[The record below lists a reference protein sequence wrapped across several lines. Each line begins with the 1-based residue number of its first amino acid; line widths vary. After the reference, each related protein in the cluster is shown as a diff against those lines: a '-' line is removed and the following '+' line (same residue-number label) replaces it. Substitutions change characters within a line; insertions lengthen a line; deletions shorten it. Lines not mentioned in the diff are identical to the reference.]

1 MGQNRPAGD
10 GYHRRPAIRADV
22 MAAAMDQRQRPF
34 SLWELR
40 RFLRPHRAALSG
52 AALAMT
58 ARAMVLLVIP
68 WPLKFVIDSVISQKP
83 LPVWLAGFLPD
94 PLGHRVALLDVLGI
108 VMLLFAVADSALAY
122 AGGRLLL
129 RVGQRAVFDIR
140 RTLFA
145 HLQRLSLAFHRRQK
159 SGDLMARLGGDIQ
172 TLQDFVVSVGTGLFA
187 HLLTIVGM
195 AGIMLVIDWRY
206 ALVVIASVPLLLV
219 ITQRHTRRLKQAF
232 RLARRKEGELWSMAQ
247 ESIAGIPVVQAYGR
261 ESFEENRFRERAEQ
275 SLDAALEANEL
286 QMRFTPLVGGLV
298 AVAVGVAVWYGAS
311 QVLAGRIT
319 TGELLVFLAYLRG
332 MAAPLRQFAKMAGTV
347 SKATVAAERLG
358 DVFAEEPDIRDA
370 ANAIRLPSCT
380 GALEF
385 RSVSFAYHPDEM
397 VLKDISFRVDSGRTV
412 ALVGTTGAGK
422 STLVSLI
429 PRFHDPIEG
438 RILLD
443 GHDLRD
449 LQLASVRDQ
458 IALVLQE
465 PLLFHGSIWENIAY
479 GRAGAGR
486 EEAIDA
492 AQAVGLH
499 DLIGGLRD
507 GYDTLVGERGASLS
521 GGQRQCVSIARA
533 MLRDA
538 PIVILDEP
546 TSGLDTFSERRV
558 LEALHRLTTG
568 RTTLVI
574 AHRLATIA
582 AADRILVLEH
592 GCIIQDG
599 THEQLLAQGGQYARL
614 WQQGYYKSSMNL
626 TQEAV

>member
-1 MGQNRPAGD
+1 
-10 GYHRRPAIRADV
+10 
-22 MAAAMDQRQRPF
+22 MDQRQPPF

-40 RFLRPHRAALSG
+40 RFLRPHWAALSG

-58 ARAMVLLVIP
+58 VRAMVLLVIP

-140 RTLFA
+140 RSLFA

-195 AGIMLVIDWRY
+195 AGIMLAIDWRY

-261 ESFEENRFRERAEQ
+261 ESFEENRFRERAER

-298 AVAVGVAVWYGAS
+298 AAAVGIAVWYGAS

-358 DVFAEEPDIRDA
+358 DIFAEEPDIRDA
-370 ANAIRLPSCT
+370 PNAVPLPSCT

-385 RSVSFAYHPDEM
+385 RSVSFGYQTGEP
-397 VLKDISFRVDSGRTV
+397 VLKDISFCVDSGRTV

-429 PRFHDPIEG
+429 PRFHDPVEG
-438 RILLD
+438 RVLLD
-443 GHDLRD
+443 GRD
-449 LQLASVRDQ
+449 L
-458 IALVLQE
+458 
-465 PLLFHGSIWENIAY
+465 
-479 GRAGAGR
+479 
-486 EEAIDA
+486 
-492 AQAVGLH
+492 
-499 DLIGGLRD
+499 
-507 GYDTLVGERGASLS
+507 
-521 GGQRQCVSIARA
+521 
-533 MLRDA
+533 
-538 PIVILDEP
+538 
-546 TSGLDTFSERRV
+546 
-558 LEALHRLTTG
+558 
-568 RTTLVI
+568 
-574 AHRLATIA
+574 
-582 AADRILVLEH
+582 
-592 GCIIQDG
+592 
-599 THEQLLAQGGQYARL
+599 
-614 WQQGYYKSSMNL
+614 
-626 TQEAV
+626 

>member
-1 MGQNRPAGD
+1 MDA
-10 GYHRRPAIRADV
+10 V
-22 MAAAMDQRQRPF
+22 MDQRQLPF

-40 RFLRPHRAALSG
+40 RFLRPHWAALSG

-58 ARAMVLLVIP
+58 VRAMVLLVIP

-94 PLGHRVALLDVLGI
+94 PLGHRVALLDVLGM

-140 RTLFA
+140 RSLFA

-195 AGIMLVIDWRY
+195 AGIMLAIDWRY

-261 ESFEENRFRERAEQ
+261 ESFEENRFRERAER

-298 AVAVGVAVWYGAS
+298 AAAVGIAVWYGAS

-358 DVFAEEPDIRDA
+358 DIFAEEPDIRDA
-370 ANAIRLPSCT
+370 PNALPLPSCT

-385 RSVSFAYHPDEM
+385 RSVSFGYQTGEP
-397 VLKDISFRVDSGRTV
+397 VLKNISFCVDSGRTV

-429 PRFHDPIEG
+429 PRLQDPVEG
-438 RILLD
+438 RVLLD
-443 GHDLRD
+443 GRDLRD
-449 LQLASVRDQ
+449 LKVASVRDQ

-465 PLLFHGSIWENIAY
+465 PLLFHGTIWENIAY

-486 EEAIDA
+486 EEAIA
-492 AQAVGLH
+492 AALAVGLH

-558 LEALHRLTTG
+558 LEALNRLTTG

-592 GCIIQDG
+592 GRIIQDG

-614 WQQGYYKSSMNL
+614 WQQGYDKSSMSI

>member
-1 MGQNRPAGD
+1 MDA
-10 GYHRRPAIRADV
+10 V
-22 MAAAMDQRQRPF
+22 MDQRQPPF

-40 RFLRPHRAALSG
+40 RFLRPHWAALSG

-58 ARAMVLLVIP
+58 VRAMVLLVIP

-94 PLGHRVALLDVLGI
+94 PLGHRVALLDVLGM

-140 RTLFA
+140 RSLFA

-195 AGIMLVIDWRY
+195 AGIMLAIDWRY

-261 ESFEENRFRERAEQ
+261 ESFEENRFRERAER

-298 AVAVGVAVWYGAS
+298 AAAVGIAVWYGAS

-358 DVFAEEPDIRDA
+358 DIFAEEPDIRDA
-370 ANAIRLPSCT
+370 PNALPLPSCT

-385 RSVSFAYHPDEM
+385 RSVSFGYQTGEP
-397 VLKDISFRVDSGRTV
+397 VLKNISFCVDSGRTV

-429 PRFHDPIEG
+429 PRLQDPVEG
-438 RILLD
+438 RVLLD
-443 GHDLRD
+443 GRDLRD
-449 LQLASVRDQ
+449 LKVASVRDQ

-465 PLLFHGSIWENIAY
+465 PLLFHGTIWENIAY

-486 EEAIDA
+486 EEAIA
-492 AQAVGLH
+492 AALAVGLH

-558 LEALHRLTTG
+558 LEALNRLTTG

-592 GCIIQDG
+592 GRIIQDG

-614 WQQGYYKSSMNL
+614 WQQGYDKSSMSI

>member
-1 MGQNRPAGD
+1 MDA
-10 GYHRRPAIRADV
+10 V
-22 MAAAMDQRQRPF
+22 MDQRQPPF

-40 RFLRPHRAALSG
+40 RFLRPHWAALSG

-58 ARAMVLLVIP
+58 VRAMVLLVIP

-94 PLGHRVALLDVLGI
+94 PLGHRVALLDVLGM

-140 RTLFA
+140 RSLFA

-195 AGIMLVIDWRY
+195 AGIMLAIDGRY

-261 ESFEENRFRERAEQ
+261 ESFEENRFRERAER

-298 AVAVGVAVWYGAS
+298 AAAVGIAVWYGAS

-358 DVFAEEPDIRDA
+358 DIFAEEPDIRDA
-370 ANAIRLPSCT
+370 PNAVPLPSCT

-385 RSVSFAYHPDEM
+385 RSVSFGYQTGEP
-397 VLKDISFRVDSGRTV
+397 VLKDISFCVDSGRTV

-429 PRFHDPIEG
+429 PRLQDPVEG
-438 RILLD
+438 RVLLD
-443 GHDLRD
+443 GRDLRD
-449 LQLASVRDQ
+449 LKVASVRDQ

-465 PLLFHGSIWENIAY
+465 PLLFHGTIWENIAY

-486 EEAIDA
+486 EEAIA
-492 AQAVGLH
+492 AALAVGLH

-558 LEALHRLTTG
+558 LEALNRLTTG

-592 GCIIQDG
+592 GRIIQDG
-599 THEQLLAQGGQYARL
+599 THEQLLAQGGQYGRL
-614 WQQGYYKSSMNL
+614 WQQGYYKSSMSI

>member
-1 MGQNRPAGD
+1 MMN
-10 GYHRRPAIRADV
+10 
-22 MAAAMDQRQRPF
+22 AAMDQRQSSF
-34 SLWELR
+34 SLWDLR
-40 RFLRPHRAALSG
+40 RFLRPHWAALSG

-94 PLGHRVALLDVLGI
+94 PLSHRVALLDVLGI

-140 RTLFA
+140 RSLFA

-187 HLLTIVGM
+187 HLLTIIGM
-195 AGIMLVIDWRY
+195 AGIMLAIDWRY
-206 ALVVIASVPLLLV
+206 ALVVIASVPLLLA

-261 ESFEENRFRERAEQ
+261 ESFEENRFRERAER

-298 AVAVGVAVWYGAS
+298 AAAVGIAVWYGAS

-358 DVFAEEPDIRDA
+358 DIFAEEPDIRDA
-370 ANAIRLPSCT
+370 PNAVPLPSCT

-385 RSVSFAYHPDEM
+385 RSVSFGYQTGEP
-397 VLKDISFRVDSGRTV
+397 VLKEISFGVDSGRTV

-429 PRFHDPIEG
+429 PRFHDPVEG
-438 RILLD
+438 RVLLD
-443 GHDLRD
+443 GRDLRD
-449 LQLASVRDQ
+449 LKVASVRDQ

-465 PLLFHGSIWENIAY
+465 PLLFHGTIWENIAY

-486 EEAIDA
+486 EEAIA
-492 AQAVGLH
+492 AALAVGLH

-507 GYDTLVGERGASLS
+507 GYDTMVGERGASLS

-538 PIVILDEP
+538 PMVILDEP

-558 LEALHRLTTG
+558 LEALNRLTTG

-592 GCIIQDG
+592 GRIIQDG

-614 WQQGYYKSSMNL
+614 WQQGYYQSSMSI

>member
-1 MGQNRPAGD
+1 
-10 GYHRRPAIRADV
+10 
-22 MAAAMDQRQRPF
+22 MDQRQPPF

-40 RFLRPHRAALSG
+40 RFLRPHWAALSG

-58 ARAMVLLVIP
+58 VRAMVLLVIP

-140 RTLFA
+140 RSLFA

-195 AGIMLVIDWRY
+195 AGIMLAIDWRY

-261 ESFEENRFRERAEQ
+261 ESFEENRFRERAER

-298 AVAVGVAVWYGAS
+298 AAAVGIAVWYGAS

-358 DVFAEEPDIRDA
+358 DIFAEEPDIRDA
-370 ANAIRLPSCT
+370 PNAVPLPSCT

-385 RSVSFAYHPDEM
+385 RSVSFGYQTGEP
-397 VLKDISFRVDSGRTV
+397 VLKDISFCVDSGRTV

-429 PRFHDPIEG
+429 PRFHDPVEG
-438 RILLD
+438 RVLLD
-443 GHDLRD
+443 GRDLRD
-449 LQLASVRDQ
+449 LKVASVRDQ

-465 PLLFHGSIWENIAY
+465 PLLFHGTIWENIAY

-486 EEAIDA
+486 EEAIA
-492 AQAVGLH
+492 AALAVGLH

-558 LEALHRLTTG
+558 LEALNRLTTG

-614 WQQGYYKSSMNL
+614 WQQGYYKSSMSI

>member
-1 MGQNRPAGD
+1 
-10 GYHRRPAIRADV
+10 
-22 MAAAMDQRQRPF
+22 MDQRQSSF
-34 SLWELR
+34 SLWDLR
-40 RFLRPHRAALSG
+40 RFLRPHWAALSG

-94 PLGHRVALLDVLGI
+94 PLSHRVALLDVLGI

-140 RTLFA
+140 RSLFA

-187 HLLTIVGM
+187 HLLTIIGM
-195 AGIMLVIDWRY
+195 AGIMLAIDWRY
-206 ALVVIASVPLLLV
+206 ALVVIASVPLLLA

-261 ESFEENRFRERAEQ
+261 ESFEENRFRERAER

-298 AVAVGVAVWYGAS
+298 AAAVGIAVWYGAS

-358 DVFAEEPDIRDA
+358 DIFAEEPDIRDA
-370 ANAIRLPSCT
+370 PNAVPLPSCT

-385 RSVSFAYHPDEM
+385 RSVSFGYQTGEP
-397 VLKDISFRVDSGRTV
+397 VLKEISFGVDSGRTV

-429 PRFHDPIEG
+429 PRFHDPVEG
-438 RILLD
+438 RVLLD
-443 GHDLRD
+443 GRDLRD
-449 LQLASVRDQ
+449 LKVASVRDQ

-465 PLLFHGSIWENIAY
+465 PLLFHGTIWENIAY

-486 EEAIDA
+486 EEAIA
-492 AQAVGLH
+492 AALAVGLH

-507 GYDTLVGERGASLS
+507 GYDTMVGERGASLS

-558 LEALHRLTTG
+558 LEALNRLTTG

-592 GCIIQDG
+592 GRIIQDG

-614 WQQGYYKSSMNL
+614 WQQGYYQSSMSI

>member
-1 MGQNRPAGD
+1 MDA
-10 GYHRRPAIRADV
+10 V
-22 MAAAMDQRQRPF
+22 MDQRQPPF

-40 RFLRPHRAALSG
+40 RFLRPHWAALSG

-58 ARAMVLLVIP
+58 VRAMVLLVIP

-94 PLGHRVALLDVLGI
+94 PLGHRVALLDVLGM

-140 RTLFA
+140 RSLFA

-195 AGIMLVIDWRY
+195 AGIMLAIDWRY

-261 ESFEENRFRERAEQ
+261 ESFEENRFRERAER

-298 AVAVGVAVWYGAS
+298 AAAVGIAVWYGAS

-358 DVFAEEPDIRDA
+358 DIFAEEPDIRDA
-370 ANAIRLPSCT
+370 PNALPLPSCT

-385 RSVSFAYHPDEM
+385 RSVSFGYQTGEP
-397 VLKDISFRVDSGRTV
+397 VLKDISFCVDSGRTV

-429 PRFHDPIEG
+429 PRFHDPVEG
-438 RILLD
+438 RVLLD
-443 GHDLRD
+443 GRDLRD
-449 LQLASVRDQ
+449 LKVASVRDQ

-465 PLLFHGSIWENIAY
+465 PLLFHGTIWENIAY

-486 EEAIDA
+486 EEAIA
-492 AQAVGLH
+492 AALAVGLH

-558 LEALHRLTTG
+558 LEALNRLTTG

-614 WQQGYYKSSMNL
+614 WQQGYDKSSMSI

>member
-1 MGQNRPAGD
+1 
-10 GYHRRPAIRADV
+10 
-22 MAAAMDQRQRPF
+22 MDQRQPPF
-34 SLWELR
+34 SLWSLR
-40 RFLRPHRAALSG
+40 RFLRPHWAALSG

-58 ARAMVLLVIP
+58 VRAMVLLVIP

-140 RTLFA
+140 RSLFA

-195 AGIMLVIDWRY
+195 AGIMLAIDWRY

-261 ESFEENRFRERAEQ
+261 ESFEENRFRERAER

-298 AVAVGVAVWYGAS
+298 AAAVGIAVWYGAS

-358 DVFAEEPDIRDA
+358 DIFAEEPDIRDA
-370 ANAIRLPSCT
+370 PNAVPLPSCT

-385 RSVSFAYHPDEM
+385 RSVSFGYQTGES
-397 VLKDISFRVDSGRTV
+397 VLKDISFCVDSGRTV

-429 PRFHDPIEG
+429 PRFHDPVEG
-438 RILLD
+438 RVLLD
-443 GHDLRD
+443 GRDLRD
-449 LQLASVRDQ
+449 LKVASVRDQ

-465 PLLFHGSIWENIAY
+465 PLLFHGTIWENIAY

-486 EEAIDA
+486 EEAIA
-492 AQAVGLH
+492 AALAVGLH

-558 LEALHRLTTG
+558 LEALNRLTTG

-614 WQQGYYKSSMNL
+614 WQQGYYKSSMSI

>member
-1 MGQNRPAGD
+1 MD
-10 GYHRRPAIRADV
+10 
-22 MAAAMDQRQRPF
+22 AAMDQRQPPF

-40 RFLRPHRAALSG
+40 RFLRPHWAALSG

-58 ARAMVLLVIP
+58 VRAMVLLVIP

-140 RTLFA
+140 RSLFA

-195 AGIMLVIDWRY
+195 AGIMLAIDWRY

-261 ESFEENRFRERAEQ
+261 ESFEENRFRERAER

-298 AVAVGVAVWYGAS
+298 AAAVGIAVWYGAS

-358 DVFAEEPDIRDA
+358 DIFAEEPDIRDA
-370 ANAIRLPSCT
+370 PNAVPLPSCT

-385 RSVSFAYHPDEM
+385 RSVSFGYQTGEP
-397 VLKDISFRVDSGRTV
+397 VLKDISFCVDSGRTV

-429 PRFHDPIEG
+429 PRFHDPVEG
-438 RILLD
+438 RVLLD
-443 GHDLRD
+443 GRDLRD
-449 LQLASVRDQ
+449 LKVASVRDQ

-465 PLLFHGSIWENIAY
+465 PLLFHGTIWENIAY

-486 EEAIDA
+486 EEAIA
-492 AQAVGLH
+492 AALAVGLH

-558 LEALHRLTTG
+558 LEALNRLTTG

-614 WQQGYYKSSMNL
+614 WQQGYYKSSMSI

>member
-1 MGQNRPAGD
+1 MDA
-10 GYHRRPAIRADV
+10 V
-22 MAAAMDQRQRPF
+22 MDQRQPPF

-40 RFLRPHRAALSG
+40 RFLRPHWAALSG

-58 ARAMVLLVIP
+58 VRAMVLLVIP

-94 PLGHRVALLDVLGI
+94 PLGHRVALLDVLGM

-140 RTLFA
+140 RSLFA

-195 AGIMLVIDWRY
+195 AGIMLAIDGRY

-261 ESFEENRFRERAEQ
+261 ESFEENRFRERAER

-298 AVAVGVAVWYGAS
+298 AAAVGIAVWYGAS

-358 DVFAEEPDIRDA
+358 DIFAEEPDIRDA
-370 ANAIRLPSCT
+370 PNAVPLPSCT

-385 RSVSFAYHPDEM
+385 RSVSFGYQTGEP
-397 VLKDISFRVDSGRTV
+397 VLKDISFCVDSGRTV

-429 PRFHDPIEG
+429 PRFHDPVEG
-438 RILLD
+438 RVLLD
-443 GHDLRD
+443 GRDLRD
-449 LQLASVRDQ
+449 LKVASVRDQ

-465 PLLFHGSIWENIAY
+465 PLLFHGTIWENIAY

-486 EEAIDA
+486 EEAIA
-492 AQAVGLH
+492 AALAVGLH

-558 LEALHRLTTG
+558 LEALNRLTTG

-592 GCIIQDG
+592 GRIIQDG

-614 WQQGYYKSSMNL
+614 WQQGYDKSSMSI

>member
-1 MGQNRPAGD
+1 
-10 GYHRRPAIRADV
+10 
-22 MAAAMDQRQRPF
+22 MDQRQPPF

-40 RFLRPHRAALSG
+40 RFLRPHWAALSG

-58 ARAMVLLVIP
+58 VRAMVLLVIP

-94 PLGHRVALLDVLGI
+94 PLGHRVALLDVLGM

-140 RTLFA
+140 RSLFA

-195 AGIMLVIDWRY
+195 AGIMLAIDWRY

-261 ESFEENRFRERAEQ
+261 ESFEENRFRERAER

-298 AVAVGVAVWYGAS
+298 AAAVGIAVWYGAS

-358 DVFAEEPDIRDA
+358 DIFAEEPDIRDA
-370 ANAIRLPSCT
+370 PNAVPLPSCT

-385 RSVSFAYHPDEM
+385 RSVSFGYQTGEP
-397 VLKDISFRVDSGRTV
+397 VLKDISFCVDSGRTV

-429 PRFHDPIEG
+429 PRFHDPVEG
-438 RILLD
+438 RVLLD
-443 GHDLRD
+443 GRDLRD
-449 LQLASVRDQ
+449 LKVASVRDQ

-465 PLLFHGSIWENIAY
+465 PLLFHGTIWENIAY

-486 EEAIDA
+486 EEAIA
-492 AQAVGLH
+492 AALAVGLH

-558 LEALHRLTTG
+558 LEALNRLTTG

-592 GCIIQDG
+592 GRIIQDG

-614 WQQGYYKSSMNL
+614 WQQGYDKSSMSI

>member
-1 MGQNRPAGD
+1 
-10 GYHRRPAIRADV
+10 

-347 SKATVAAERLG
+347 SKATVTAERLG

>member
-1 MGQNRPAGD
+1 MGAAMGQG
-10 GYHRRPAIRADV
+10 
-22 MAAAMDQRQRPF
+22 QSPF
-34 SLWELR
+34 SLWDLR
-40 RFLRPHRAALSG
+40 RFLRPHWAALSG

-94 PLGHRVALLDVLGI
+94 PLGHRVALLDVLGV

-195 AGIMLVIDWRY
+195 AGIMLAIDWRY

-298 AVAVGVAVWYGAS
+298 AAAVGIAVWYGAS
-311 QVLAGRIT
+311 QVLAGRIS

-358 DVFAEEPDIRDA
+358 DIFAEEPDIRDA
-370 ANAIRLPSCT
+370 PNAVPLPSCT

-385 RSVSFAYHPDEM
+385 RSVSFGYQPGEL

-438 RILLD
+438 RVLLD
-443 GHDLRD
+443 GRDLRD
-449 LQLASVRDQ
+449 LQVTSVRDQ

-465 PLLFHGSIWENIAY
+465 PLLFHGTIWENIAY

-486 EEAIDA
+486 EEAIGA

-558 LEALHRLTTG
+558 LEALNRLTTG

-592 GCIIQDG
+592 GRIIQDG
-599 THEQLLAQGGQYARL
+599 THEQLLAQGGQYGRL
-614 WQQGYYKSSMNL
+614 WQQGYYKSSMSI

>member
-1 MGQNRPAGD
+1 MGAAMGQG
-10 GYHRRPAIRADV
+10 
-22 MAAAMDQRQRPF
+22 QSPF
-34 SLWELR
+34 SLWDLR
-40 RFLRPHRAALSG
+40 RFLRPHWAALSG

-94 PLGHRVALLDVLGI
+94 PLGHRVALLDVLGV

-195 AGIMLVIDWRY
+195 AGIMLAIDWRY

-298 AVAVGVAVWYGAS
+298 AAAVGIAVWYGAS
-311 QVLAGRIT
+311 QVLAGRIS

-358 DVFAEEPDIRDA
+358 DIFAEEPDIRDVP
-370 ANAIRLPSCT
+370 NAVPLPSCT

-385 RSVSFAYHPDEM
+385 RSVFFGYQPGEL

-438 RILLD
+438 RVLLD
-443 GHDLRD
+443 GRDLRD
-449 LQLASVRDQ
+449 LQVTSVRDQ

-465 PLLFHGSIWENIAY
+465 PLLFHGTIWENIAY

-486 EEAIDA
+486 EEAIGA

-558 LEALHRLTTG
+558 LEALNRLTTG

-592 GCIIQDG
+592 GRIIQDG
-599 THEQLLAQGGQYARL
+599 THEQLLAQGGQYGRL
-614 WQQGYYKSSMNL
+614 WQQGYYKSSMSI

>member
-1 MGQNRPAGD
+1 MDA
-10 GYHRRPAIRADV
+10 V
-22 MAAAMDQRQRPF
+22 MDQRQPPF

-40 RFLRPHRAALSG
+40 RFLRPHWAALSG

-58 ARAMVLLVIP
+58 VRAMVLLVIP

-94 PLGHRVALLDVLGI
+94 PLGHRVALLDVLGM

-140 RTLFA
+140 RSLFA

-195 AGIMLVIDWRY
+195 AGIMLAIDWRY

-261 ESFEENRFRERAEQ
+261 ESFEENRFRERAER

-298 AVAVGVAVWYGAS
+298 AAAVGIAVWYGAS

-358 DVFAEEPDIRDA
+358 DIFAEEPDIRDA
-370 ANAIRLPSCT
+370 PNAVPLPSCT

-385 RSVSFAYHPDEM
+385 RSVSFGYQTGEP
-397 VLKDISFRVDSGRTV
+397 VLKDISFCVDSGRTV

-429 PRFHDPIEG
+429 PRLQDPVEG
-438 RILLD
+438 RVLLD
-443 GHDLRD
+443 GRDLRD
-449 LQLASVRDQ
+449 LKVASVRDQ

-465 PLLFHGSIWENIAY
+465 PLLFHGTIWENIAY

-486 EEAIDA
+486 EEAIA
-492 AQAVGLH
+492 AALAVGLH

-558 LEALHRLTTG
+558 LEALNRLTTG

-592 GCIIQDG
+592 GRIIQDG

-614 WQQGYYKSSMNL
+614 WQQGYDKSSMSI

>member
-1 MGQNRPAGD
+1 
-10 GYHRRPAIRADV
+10 
-22 MAAAMDQRQRPF
+22 MDQRQPPF

-40 RFLRPHRAALSG
+40 RFLRPHWAALSG

-58 ARAMVLLVIP
+58 VRAMVLLVIP

-94 PLGHRVALLDVLGI
+94 TLGHRVALLDVLGM

-140 RTLFA
+140 RSLFA

-195 AGIMLVIDWRY
+195 AGIMLAIDWRY

-261 ESFEENRFRERAEQ
+261 ESFEENRFRERAER

-298 AVAVGVAVWYGAS
+298 AAAVGIAVWYGAS

-358 DVFAEEPDIRDA
+358 DIFAEEPDIRDA
-370 ANAIRLPSCT
+370 PNAVPLPSCT

-385 RSVSFAYHPDEM
+385 RSVSFGYQTGEP
-397 VLKDISFRVDSGRTV
+397 VLKDISFCVDSGRTV

-429 PRFHDPIEG
+429 PRFHDPVDG
-438 RILLD
+438 RVLLD
-443 GHDLRD
+443 GRDLRD
-449 LQLASVRDQ
+449 LKVASVRDQ

-465 PLLFHGSIWENIAY
+465 PLLFHGTIWENIAY

-486 EEAIDA
+486 EEAIA
-492 AQAVGLH
+492 AALAVGLH

-538 PIVILDEP
+538 PLVILDEP

-558 LEALHRLTTG
+558 LEALNRLTTG

-592 GCIIQDG
+592 GRIIQDG

-614 WQQGYYKSSMNL
+614 WQQGYDKSSMSI

>member
-1 MGQNRPAGD
+1 
-10 GYHRRPAIRADV
+10 
-22 MAAAMDQRQRPF
+22 MDQRQPPF

-40 RFLRPHRAALSG
+40 RFLRPHWAALSG

-58 ARAMVLLVIP
+58 VRAMVLLVIP

-140 RTLFA
+140 RSLFA

-187 HLLTIVGM
+187 HLLTIIGM
-195 AGIMLVIDWRY
+195 AGIMLAIDWRY
-206 ALVVIASVPLLLV
+206 ALVVIASVPLLLA

-261 ESFEENRFRERAEQ
+261 ESFEENRFRERAER

-298 AVAVGVAVWYGAS
+298 AAAVGIAVWYGAS

-358 DVFAEEPDIRDA
+358 DIFAEEPDIRDA
-370 ANAIRLPSCT
+370 PNAVPLPSCT

-385 RSVSFAYHPDEM
+385 RSVSFGYQTGEP
-397 VLKDISFRVDSGRTV
+397 VLKEISFGVDSGRTV

-429 PRFHDPIEG
+429 PRFHDPVEG
-438 RILLD
+438 RVLLD
-443 GHDLRD
+443 GRDLRD
-449 LQLASVRDQ
+449 LKVASVRDQ

-465 PLLFHGSIWENIAY
+465 PLLFHGTIWENIAY

-486 EEAIDA
+486 EEAIA
-492 AQAVGLH
+492 AALAVGLH

-507 GYDTLVGERGASLS
+507 GYDTMVGERGASLS

-558 LEALHRLTTG
+558 LEALNRLTTG

-592 GCIIQDG
+592 GRIIQDG

-614 WQQGYYKSSMNL
+614 WQQGYYQSSMSI

>member
-1 MGQNRPAGD
+1 MMN
-10 GYHRRPAIRADV
+10 
-22 MAAAMDQRQRPF
+22 AAMDQRQSSF
-34 SLWELR
+34 SLWDLR
-40 RFLRPHRAALSG
+40 RFLRPHWAALSG

-94 PLGHRVALLDVLGI
+94 PLSHRVALLDVLGI

-140 RTLFA
+140 RSLFA

-187 HLLTIVGM
+187 HLLTIIGM
-195 AGIMLVIDWRY
+195 AGIMLAIDWRY

-261 ESFEENRFRERAEQ
+261 ESFEENRFRERAER

-298 AVAVGVAVWYGAS
+298 AAAVGIAVWYGAS

-358 DVFAEEPDIRDA
+358 DIFAEEPDIRDA
-370 ANAIRLPSCT
+370 PNAVPLPSCT

-385 RSVSFAYHPDEM
+385 RSVSFGYQTGEP
-397 VLKDISFRVDSGRTV
+397 VLKEISFGVDSGRTV

-429 PRFHDPIEG
+429 PRFHDPVEG
-438 RILLD
+438 RVLLD
-443 GHDLRD
+443 GRDLRD
-449 LQLASVRDQ
+449 LKVASVRDQ

-465 PLLFHGSIWENIAY
+465 PLLFHGTIWENIAY

-486 EEAIDA
+486 EEAIA
-492 AQAVGLH
+492 AALAVGLH

-507 GYDTLVGERGASLS
+507 GYDTMVGERGASLS

-558 LEALHRLTTG
+558 LEALNRLTTG

-592 GCIIQDG
+592 GRIIQDG

-614 WQQGYYKSSMNL
+614 WQQGYYKSSMSI

>member
-1 MGQNRPAGD
+1 
-10 GYHRRPAIRADV
+10 
-22 MAAAMDQRQRPF
+22 MDQRQPPF

-40 RFLRPHRAALSG
+40 RFLRPHWAALSG

-58 ARAMVLLVIP
+58 VRAMVLLVIP

-94 PLGHRVALLDVLGI
+94 PLGHRVALLDVLGM

-140 RTLFA
+140 RSLFA

-195 AGIMLVIDWRY
+195 AGIMLAIDWRY

-261 ESFEENRFRERAEQ
+261 ESFEENRFRERAER

-298 AVAVGVAVWYGAS
+298 AAAVGIAVWYGAS

-358 DVFAEEPDIRDA
+358 DIFAEEPDIRDA
-370 ANAIRLPSCT
+370 TNAVPLPSCT

-385 RSVSFAYHPDEM
+385 RSVSFGYQTGEP
-397 VLKDISFRVDSGRTV
+397 VLKDISFCVDSGRTV

-429 PRFHDPIEG
+429 PRFHDPVEG
-438 RILLD
+438 RVLLD
-443 GHDLRD
+443 GRDLRD
-449 LQLASVRDQ
+449 LKVASVRDQ

-465 PLLFHGSIWENIAY
+465 PLLFHGTIWENIAY

-486 EEAIDA
+486 EEAIA
-492 AQAVGLH
+492 AALAVGLH

-558 LEALHRLTTG
+558 LEALNRLTTG

-614 WQQGYYKSSMNL
+614 WQQGYDKSSMSI

>member
-1 MGQNRPAGD
+1 
-10 GYHRRPAIRADV
+10 

-40 RFLRPHRAALSG
+40 RFLHPHRAALSG

-499 DLIGGLRD
+499 DLIGGLHD

-574 AHRLATIA
+574 AHRLATIV

>member
-1 MGQNRPAGD
+1 MDA
-10 GYHRRPAIRADV
+10 V
-22 MAAAMDQRQRPF
+22 MDQRQPPF

-40 RFLRPHRAALSG
+40 RFLRPHWAALSG

-58 ARAMVLLVIP
+58 VRAMVLLVIP

-94 PLGHRVALLDVLGI
+94 PLGHRVALLDVLGM

-140 RTLFA
+140 RSLFA

-195 AGIMLVIDWRY
+195 AGIMLAIDWRY

-261 ESFEENRFRERAEQ
+261 ESFEENRFRERAER

-298 AVAVGVAVWYGAS
+298 AAAVGIAVWYGAS

-358 DVFAEEPDIRDA
+358 DIFAEEPDIRDA
-370 ANAIRLPSCT
+370 TNAVPLPSCT

-385 RSVSFAYHPDEM
+385 RSVSFGYQTGEP
-397 VLKDISFRVDSGRTV
+397 VLKDISFCVDSGRTV

-429 PRFHDPIEG
+429 PRFHDPVEG
-438 RILLD
+438 RVLLD
-443 GHDLRD
+443 GRDLRD
-449 LQLASVRDQ
+449 LKVASVRDQ

-465 PLLFHGSIWENIAY
+465 PLLFHGTIWENIAY

-486 EEAIDA
+486 EEAIA
-492 AQAVGLH
+492 AALAVGLH

-558 LEALHRLTTG
+558 LEALNRLTTG

-592 GCIIQDG
+592 GRIIQYG

-614 WQQGYYKSSMNL
+614 WQQGYDKSSMSI

>member
-1 MGQNRPAGD
+1 MDA
-10 GYHRRPAIRADV
+10 V
-22 MAAAMDQRQRPF
+22 MDQRQPPF

-40 RFLRPHRAALSG
+40 RFLRPHWAALSG

-58 ARAMVLLVIP
+58 VRAMVLLVIP

-94 PLGHRVALLDVLGI
+94 PLGHRVALLDVLGM

-140 RTLFA
+140 RSLFA

-195 AGIMLVIDWRY
+195 AGIMLAIDWRY

-261 ESFEENRFRERAEQ
+261 ESFEENRFRERAER

-298 AVAVGVAVWYGAS
+298 AAAVGIAVWYGAS

-358 DVFAEEPDIRDA
+358 DIFAEEPDIRDA
-370 ANAIRLPSCT
+370 TNAVPLPSCT

-385 RSVSFAYHPDEM
+385 RSVSFGYQTGEP
-397 VLKDISFRVDSGRTV
+397 VLKDISFCVDSGRTV

-429 PRFHDPIEG
+429 PRFHDPVEG
-438 RILLD
+438 RVLLD
-443 GHDLRD
+443 GRDLRD
-449 LQLASVRDQ
+449 LKVASVRDQ

-465 PLLFHGSIWENIAY
+465 PLLFHGTIWENIAY

-486 EEAIDA
+486 EEAIA
-492 AQAVGLH
+492 AALAVGLH

-558 LEALHRLTTG
+558 LEALNRLTTG

-614 WQQGYYKSSMNL
+614 WQQGYDKSSMSI

>member
-1 MGQNRPAGD
+1 
-10 GYHRRPAIRADV
+10 
-22 MAAAMDQRQRPF
+22 MDQRQPPF

-40 RFLRPHRAALSG
+40 RFLRPHWAALSG

-58 ARAMVLLVIP
+58 VRAMVLLVIP

-140 RTLFA
+140 RSLFA

-195 AGIMLVIDWRY
+195 AGIMLAIDWRY

-261 ESFEENRFRERAEQ
+261 ESFEENRFRERAER

-298 AVAVGVAVWYGAS
+298 AAAVGIAVWYGAS

-358 DVFAEEPDIRDA
+358 DIFAEEPDIRDA
-370 ANAIRLPSCT
+370 PNAVPLPSCT

-385 RSVSFAYHPDEM
+385 RSVSFGYQTGEP
-397 VLKDISFRVDSGRTV
+397 VLKDISFCVDSGRTV

-429 PRFHDPIEG
+429 PRFHDPVEG
-438 RILLD
+438 RVLLD
-443 GHDLRD
+443 GRDLRD
-449 LQLASVRDQ
+449 LKVASVRDQ

-465 PLLFHGSIWENIAY
+465 PLLFHGTIWENIAY

-486 EEAIDA
+486 EEAIA
-492 AQAVGLH
+492 AALAVGLH

-558 LEALHRLTTG
+558 LEALNRLTTG

-592 GCIIQDG
+592 GRIIQDG

-614 WQQGYYKSSMNL
+614 WQQGYYKSSISI

>member
-1 MGQNRPAGD
+1 
-10 GYHRRPAIRADV
+10 
-22 MAAAMDQRQRPF
+22 MDQRQPPF
-34 SLWELR
+34 SLWSLR
-40 RFLRPHRAALSG
+40 RFLRPHWAALSG

-58 ARAMVLLVIP
+58 VRAMVLLVIP

-140 RTLFA
+140 RSLFA

-195 AGIMLVIDWRY
+195 AGIMLAIDWRY

-261 ESFEENRFRERAEQ
+261 ESFEENRFRERAER

-298 AVAVGVAVWYGAS
+298 AAAVGIAVWYGAS

-358 DVFAEEPDIRDA
+358 DIFAEEPDIRDA
-370 ANAIRLPSCT
+370 PNAVPLPSCT

-385 RSVSFAYHPDEM
+385 RSVSFGYQTGES
-397 VLKDISFRVDSGRTV
+397 VLKDISFCVDSGRTV

-429 PRFHDPIEG
+429 PRFHDPVEG
-438 RILLD
+438 RVLLD
-443 GHDLRD
+443 GRDLRD
-449 LQLASVRDQ
+449 LKVASVRDQ

-465 PLLFHGSIWENIAY
+465 PLLFHGTIWENIAY

-486 EEAIDA
+486 EEAIA
-492 AQAVGLH
+492 AALAVGLH

-538 PIVILDEP
+538 PLVILDEP

-558 LEALHRLTTG
+558 LEALNRLTTG

-592 GCIIQDG
+592 GRIIQDG

-614 WQQGYYKSSMNL
+614 WQQGYDKSSMSI

>member
-1 MGQNRPAGD
+1 MGAAMGQG
-10 GYHRRPAIRADV
+10 
-22 MAAAMDQRQRPF
+22 QSPF
-34 SLWELR
+34 SLWDLR
-40 RFLRPHRAALSG
+40 RFLRPHWAALSG

-94 PLGHRVALLDVLGI
+94 PLGHRVALLDVLGV

-195 AGIMLVIDWRY
+195 AGIMLAIDWRY

-261 ESFEENRFRERAEQ
+261 ESFEENRFRERAER

-298 AVAVGVAVWYGAS
+298 AAAVGIAVWYGAS

-358 DVFAEEPDIRDA
+358 DIFAEEPDIRDA
-370 ANAIRLPSCT
+370 PNAVPLPSCT

-385 RSVSFAYHPDEM
+385 RSVSFGYQTGEP
-397 VLKDISFRVDSGRTV
+397 VLKEISFGVDSGRTV

-429 PRFHDPIEG
+429 PRFHDPVEG
-438 RILLD
+438 RVLLD
-443 GHDLRD
+443 GRDLRD
-449 LQLASVRDQ
+449 LKVASVRDQ

-465 PLLFHGSIWENIAY
+465 PLLFHGTIWENIAY

-486 EEAIDA
+486 EEAIA
-492 AQAVGLH
+492 AALAVGLH

-507 GYDTLVGERGASLS
+507 GYDTMVGERGASLS

-558 LEALHRLTTG
+558 LEALNRLTTG

-614 WQQGYYKSSMNL
+614 WQQGYYKSSMSI

>member
-1 MGQNRPAGD
+1 
-10 GYHRRPAIRADV
+10 
-22 MAAAMDQRQRPF
+22 MDQRQPPF
-34 SLWELR
+34 SLWDLR
-40 RFLRPHRAALSG
+40 RFLHPHWAALSG

-94 PLGHRVALLDVLGI
+94 PLGQRVALLDVLGI
-108 VMLLFAVADSALAY
+108 VMLLFAVADAALAY

-195 AGIMLVIDWRY
+195 AGIMLAIDWRY

-298 AVAVGVAVWYGAS
+298 AAAVGIAVWYGAS

-358 DVFAEEPDIRDA
+358 DIFAEEPDIRDA
-370 ANAIRLPSCT
+370 PNAVFLPSCT

-385 RSVSFAYHPDEM
+385 RSVSFGYQTGEL
-397 VLKDISFRVDSGRTV
+397 VLQDISFRVDSGRTV

-429 PRFHDPIEG
+429 PRFHDPVEG
-438 RILLD
+438 QVLLD
-443 GHDLRD
+443 GRDLRD
-449 LQLASVRDQ
+449 LKVASVRDQ

-465 PLLFHGSIWENIAY
+465 PLLFHGTIWENIAY

-486 EEAIDA
+486 EEAVA
-492 AQAVGLH
+492 AALAVGLH

-558 LEALHRLTTG
+558 LEALNRLTSG

-614 WQQGYYKSSMNL
+614 WQQGYYKSSMSI

>member
-1 MGQNRPAGD
+1 MMN
-10 GYHRRPAIRADV
+10 
-22 MAAAMDQRQRPF
+22 AAMDQRQSSF
-34 SLWELR
+34 SLWDLR
-40 RFLRPHRAALSG
+40 RFLRPHWAALSG

-94 PLGHRVALLDVLGI
+94 PLSHRVALLDVLGI

-140 RTLFA
+140 RSLFA

-187 HLLTIVGM
+187 HLLTIIGM
-195 AGIMLVIDWRY
+195 AGIMLAIDWRY
-206 ALVVIASVPLLLV
+206 ALVVIASVPLLLA

-261 ESFEENRFRERAEQ
+261 ESFEENRFRERAER

-298 AVAVGVAVWYGAS
+298 AAAVGIAVWYGAS

-358 DVFAEEPDIRDA
+358 DIFAEEPDIRDA
-370 ANAIRLPSCT
+370 PNAVPLPSCT

-385 RSVSFAYHPDEM
+385 RSVSFGYQTGEP
-397 VLKDISFRVDSGRTV
+397 VLKEISFGVDSGRTV

-429 PRFHDPIEG
+429 PRFHDPVEG
-438 RILLD
+438 RVLLD
-443 GHDLRD
+443 GRDLRD
-449 LQLASVRDQ
+449 LKVASVRDQ

-465 PLLFHGSIWENIAY
+465 PLLFHGTIWENIAY

-486 EEAIDA
+486 EEAIA
-492 AQAVGLH
+492 AALAVGLH

-507 GYDTLVGERGASLS
+507 GYDTMVGERGASLS

-558 LEALHRLTTG
+558 LEALNRLTTG

-592 GCIIQDG
+592 GRIIQDG

-614 WQQGYYKSSMNL
+614 WQQGYYQSSMSI

>member
-1 MGQNRPAGD
+1 MMN
-10 GYHRRPAIRADV
+10 
-22 MAAAMDQRQRPF
+22 AAMDQRQSSF
-34 SLWELR
+34 SLWDLR
-40 RFLRPHRAALSG
+40 RFLRPHWAALSG

-94 PLGHRVALLDVLGI
+94 PLSHRVALLDVLGI

-140 RTLFA
+140 RSLFA

-187 HLLTIVGM
+187 HLLTIIGM
-195 AGIMLVIDWRY
+195 AGIMLAIDWRY
-206 ALVVIASVPLLLV
+206 ALVVIASVPLLLA

-261 ESFEENRFRERAEQ
+261 ESFEENRFRERAER

-298 AVAVGVAVWYGAS
+298 AAAVGIAVWYGAS

-332 MAAPLRQFAKMAGTV
+332 MAATLRQFAKMAGTV

-358 DVFAEEPDIRDA
+358 DIFAEEPDIRDA
-370 ANAIRLPSCT
+370 PNAVPLPSCT

-385 RSVSFAYHPDEM
+385 RSVSFGYQTGEP
-397 VLKDISFRVDSGRTV
+397 VLKEISFGVDSGRTV

-429 PRFHDPIEG
+429 PRFHDPVEG
-438 RILLD
+438 RVLLD
-443 GHDLRD
+443 GRDLRD
-449 LQLASVRDQ
+449 LKVASVRDQ

-465 PLLFHGSIWENIAY
+465 PLLFHGTIWENIAY

-486 EEAIDA
+486 EEAIA
-492 AQAVGLH
+492 AALAVGLH

-507 GYDTLVGERGASLS
+507 GYDTMVGERGASLS

-558 LEALHRLTTG
+558 LEALNRLTTG

-592 GCIIQDG
+592 GRIIQDG

-614 WQQGYYKSSMNL
+614 WQQGYYQSSMSI

>member
-1 MGQNRPAGD
+1 
-10 GYHRRPAIRADV
+10 
-22 MAAAMDQRQRPF
+22 MDQRQPPF
-34 SLWELR
+34 SLWGLR
-40 RFLRPHRAALSG
+40 RFLRQHWAALSG

-140 RTLFA
+140 RSLFA

-187 HLLTIVGM
+187 HLLTLVGM
-195 AGIMLVIDWRY
+195 AGIMLAIDWRY

-261 ESFEENRFRERAEQ
+261 ESFEENRFRERAER

-298 AVAVGVAVWYGAS
+298 AAAVGIAVWYGAS

-358 DVFAEEPDIRDA
+358 DIFAEEPDIRDA
-370 ANAIRLPSCT
+370 QNAVPLPSCT

-385 RSVSFAYHPDEM
+385 RSVSFGYQTGEL

-429 PRFHDPIEG
+429 PRFHDPVEG
-438 RILLD
+438 RVLLD
-443 GHDLRD
+443 GRDLRD
-449 LQLASVRDQ
+449 LQVTSVRDQ

-465 PLLFHGSIWENIAY
+465 PLLFHGTIWENIAY

-486 EEAIDA
+486 EEAIGA

-558 LEALHRLTTG
+558 LEALNRLTTG

-592 GCIIQDG
+592 GRIIQDG
-599 THEQLLAQGGQYARL
+599 THEQLLAQGGQYGRL
-614 WQQGYYKSSMNL
+614 WQQGYYKSSMSI

>member
-1 MGQNRPAGD
+1 
-10 GYHRRPAIRADV
+10 

-145 HLQRLSLAFHRRQK
+145 HLHRLSLAFHRRQK

-429 PRFHDPIEG
+429 PRFHDPIDG

>member
-1 MGQNRPAGD
+1 MGAAMGQG
-10 GYHRRPAIRADV
+10 
-22 MAAAMDQRQRPF
+22 QSPF
-34 SLWELR
+34 SLWDLR
-40 RFLRPHRAALSG
+40 RFLRPHWAALSG

-94 PLGHRVALLDVLGI
+94 PLGHRVALLDVLGV

-347 SKATVAAERLG
+347 SKAAVAAERLG

-385 RSVSFAYHPDEM
+385 RSVSFGYHPDER
-397 VLKDISFRVDSGRTV
+397 VLKEISFRVDSGRTV

>member
-1 MGQNRPAGD
+1 MN
-10 GYHRRPAIRADV
+10 
-22 MAAAMDQRQRPF
+22 AAMDQRQSSF
-34 SLWELR
+34 SLWDLR
-40 RFLRPHRAALSG
+40 RFLRPHWAALSG

-94 PLGHRVALLDVLGI
+94 PLSHRVALLDVLGI

-140 RTLFA
+140 RSLFA

-187 HLLTIVGM
+187 HLLTIIGM
-195 AGIMLVIDWRY
+195 AGIMLAIDWRY
-206 ALVVIASVPLLLV
+206 ALVVIASVPLLLA

-261 ESFEENRFRERAEQ
+261 ESFEENRFRERAER

-298 AVAVGVAVWYGAS
+298 AAAVGIAVWYGAS

-358 DVFAEEPDIRDA
+358 DIFAEEPDIRDA
-370 ANAIRLPSCT
+370 PNAVPLPSCT
-380 GALEF
+380 GAL
-385 RSVSFAYHPDEM
+385 
-397 VLKDISFRVDSGRTV
+397 
-412 ALVGTTGAGK
+412 
-422 STLVSLI
+422 
-429 PRFHDPIEG
+429 
-438 RILLD
+438 
-443 GHDLRD
+443 
-449 LQLASVRDQ
+449 
-458 IALVLQE
+458 
-465 PLLFHGSIWENIAY
+465 
-479 GRAGAGR
+479 
-486 EEAIDA
+486 
-492 AQAVGLH
+492 
-499 DLIGGLRD
+499 
-507 GYDTLVGERGASLS
+507 
-521 GGQRQCVSIARA
+521 
-533 MLRDA
+533 
-538 PIVILDEP
+538 
-546 TSGLDTFSERRV
+546 
-558 LEALHRLTTG
+558 
-568 RTTLVI
+568 
-574 AHRLATIA
+574 
-582 AADRILVLEH
+582 
-592 GCIIQDG
+592 
-599 THEQLLAQGGQYARL
+599 
-614 WQQGYYKSSMNL
+614 
-626 TQEAV
+626 

>member
-1 MGQNRPAGD
+1 MDA
-10 GYHRRPAIRADV
+10 V
-22 MAAAMDQRQRPF
+22 MDQRQLPF

-40 RFLRPHRAALSG
+40 RFLRPHWAALSG

-58 ARAMVLLVIP
+58 VRAMVLLVIP

-94 PLGHRVALLDVLGI
+94 PLGHRVALLDVLGM

-140 RTLFA
+140 RSLFA

-195 AGIMLVIDWRY
+195 AGIMLAIDWRY

-261 ESFEENRFRERAEQ
+261 ESFEENRFRERAER

-298 AVAVGVAVWYGAS
+298 AAAVGIAVWYGAS

-358 DVFAEEPDIRDA
+358 DIFAEEPDIRDA
-370 ANAIRLPSCT
+370 PNALPLPSCT

-385 RSVSFAYHPDEM
+385 RSVSFGYQTGEP
-397 VLKDISFRVDSGRTV
+397 VLKNISFCVDSGRTV

-429 PRFHDPIEG
+429 PRLHDPVEG
-438 RILLD
+438 RVLLD
-443 GHDLRD
+443 GRDLRD
-449 LQLASVRDQ
+449 LKVASVRDQ

-465 PLLFHGSIWENIAY
+465 PLLFHGTIWENIAY

-486 EEAIDA
+486 EEAIA
-492 AQAVGLH
+492 AALAVGLH

-558 LEALHRLTTG
+558 LEALNRLTTG

-592 GCIIQDG
+592 GRIIQDG

-614 WQQGYYKSSMNL
+614 WQQGYDKSSMSI

>member
-1 MGQNRPAGD
+1 MDA
-10 GYHRRPAIRADV
+10 V
-22 MAAAMDQRQRPF
+22 MDQRQPPF

-40 RFLRPHRAALSG
+40 RFLRPHWAALSG

-58 ARAMVLLVIP
+58 VRAMVLLVIP

-94 PLGHRVALLDVLGI
+94 PLGHRVALLDVLGM

-140 RTLFA
+140 RSLFA

-195 AGIMLVIDWRY
+195 AGIMLAIDWRY

-261 ESFEENRFRERAEQ
+261 ESFEENRFRERAER

-298 AVAVGVAVWYGAS
+298 AAAVGIAVWYGAS

-358 DVFAEEPDIRDA
+358 DIFAEEPDIRDA
-370 ANAIRLPSCT
+370 PNAVPLPSCT

-385 RSVSFAYHPDEM
+385 RSVSFGYQTGEP
-397 VLKDISFRVDSGRTV
+397 VLKDISFCVDSGRTV

-429 PRFHDPIEG
+429 PRFHDPVEG
-438 RILLD
+438 RVLLD
-443 GHDLRD
+443 GRDLRD
-449 LQLASVRDQ
+449 LKVASVRDQ

-465 PLLFHGSIWENIAY
+465 PLLFHGTIWENIAY

-486 EEAIDA
+486 EEAIA
-492 AQAVGLH
+492 AALAVGLH

-558 LEALHRLTTG
+558 LEALNRLTTG

-592 GCIIQDG
+592 GRIIQDG

-614 WQQGYYKSSMNL
+614 WQQGYDKSSMSI

>member
-1 MGQNRPAGD
+1 MN
-10 GYHRRPAIRADV
+10 
-22 MAAAMDQRQRPF
+22 AAMDQRQSSF
-34 SLWELR
+34 SLWDLR
-40 RFLRPHRAALSG
+40 RFLRPHWAALSG

-94 PLGHRVALLDVLGI
+94 PLSHRVALLDVLGI

-140 RTLFA
+140 RSLFA

-187 HLLTIVGM
+187 HLLTIIGM
-195 AGIMLVIDWRY
+195 AGIMLAIDWRY
-206 ALVVIASVPLLLV
+206 ALVVIASVPLLLA

-261 ESFEENRFRERAEQ
+261 ESFEENRFRERAER

-298 AVAVGVAVWYGAS
+298 AAAVGIAVWYGAS

-358 DVFAEEPDIRDA
+358 DIFAEEPDIRDA
-370 ANAIRLPSCT
+370 PNAVPLPSCT

-385 RSVSFAYHPDEM
+385 RSVSFGYQTGEP
-397 VLKDISFRVDSGRTV
+397 VLKEISFGVDSGRTV

-429 PRFHDPIEG
+429 PRFHDPVEG
-438 RILLD
+438 RVLLD
-443 GHDLRD
+443 GRDLRD
-449 LQLASVRDQ
+449 LKVASVRDQ

-465 PLLFHGSIWENIAY
+465 PLLFHGTIWENIAY

-486 EEAIDA
+486 EEAIA
-492 AQAVGLH
+492 AALAVGLH

-507 GYDTLVGERGASLS
+507 GYDTMVGERGASLS

-558 LEALHRLTTG
+558 LEALNRLTTG

-592 GCIIQDG
+592 GRIIQDG

-614 WQQGYYKSSMNL
+614 WQQGYYQSSMSI

>member
-1 MGQNRPAGD
+1 MN
-10 GYHRRPAIRADV
+10 
-22 MAAAMDQRQRPF
+22 AAMDQRQSSF
-34 SLWELR
+34 SLWDLR
-40 RFLRPHRAALSG
+40 RFLRPHWAALSG

-94 PLGHRVALLDVLGI
+94 PLSHRVALLDVLGI

-140 RTLFA
+140 RSLFA

-187 HLLTIVGM
+187 HLLTIIGM
-195 AGIMLVIDWRY
+195 AGIMLAIDWRY

-261 ESFEENRFRERAEQ
+261 ESFEENRFRERAER

-298 AVAVGVAVWYGAS
+298 AAAVGIAVWYGAS

-358 DVFAEEPDIRDA
+358 DIFAEEPDIRDA
-370 ANAIRLPSCT
+370 PNAVPLPSCT

-385 RSVSFAYHPDEM
+385 RSVSFGYQTGEP
-397 VLKDISFRVDSGRTV
+397 VLKEISFGVDSGRTV

-429 PRFHDPIEG
+429 PRFHDPVEG
-438 RILLD
+438 RVLLD
-443 GHDLRD
+443 GRDLRD
-449 LQLASVRDQ
+449 LKVASVRDQ

-465 PLLFHGSIWENIAY
+465 PLLFHGTIWENIAY

-486 EEAIDA
+486 EEAIA
-492 AQAVGLH
+492 AALAVGLH

-507 GYDTLVGERGASLS
+507 GYDTMVGERGASLS

-558 LEALHRLTTG
+558 LEALNRLTTG

-592 GCIIQDG
+592 GRIIQDG

-614 WQQGYYKSSMNL
+614 WQQGYYKSSMSI

>member
-1 MGQNRPAGD
+1 
-10 GYHRRPAIRADV
+10 
-22 MAAAMDQRQRPF
+22 MDQRQPPF

-40 RFLRPHRAALSG
+40 RFLRPHWAALSG

-58 ARAMVLLVIP
+58 VRAMVLLVIP

-140 RTLFA
+140 RSLFA

-195 AGIMLVIDWRY
+195 AGIMLAIDWRY

-261 ESFEENRFRERAEQ
+261 ESFEENRFRERAER

-298 AVAVGVAVWYGAS
+298 AAAVGIAVWYGAS

-358 DVFAEEPDIRDA
+358 DIFAEEPDIRDA
-370 ANAIRLPSCT
+370 PNAVPLPSCT

-385 RSVSFAYHPDEM
+385 RSVSFGYQTGEP
-397 VLKDISFRVDSGRTV
+397 VLKDISFCVDSGRTV

-429 PRFHDPIEG
+429 PRFHDPVEG
-438 RILLD
+438 RVLLD
-443 GHDLRD
+443 GRDLRD
-449 LQLASVRDQ
+449 LKVASVRDQ

-465 PLLFHGSIWENIAY
+465 PLLFHGTIWENIAY

-486 EEAIDA
+486 EEAIA
-492 AQAVGLH
+492 AALAVGLH

-558 LEALHRLTTG
+558 LEALNRLTTG
-568 RTTLVI
+568 RTTMVI